1 MSSMQP
7 FTIKDIQQHAV
18 INEQSVEIRLP
29 LPATPLK
36 TQQWVQHFCKLLS
49 FSLSDTDWGADRF
62 QAIVTTQQKSAAQSG
77 DTHFQCMLCIEWLCE
92 AIWLEPIGTQQS
104 PQVIYQ
110 YLQDK

>member
-7 FTIKDIQQHAV
+7 FTKSDIQQHAV
-18 INEQSVEIRLP
+18 VNEHSVEIRLA
-29 LPATPLK
+29 LPSTPLK
-36 TQQWVQHFCKLLS
+36 TQQWVEQFCELFH

-62 QAIVTTQQKSAAQSG
+62 QALVTTQSD

-104 PQVIYQ
+104 PDAIYR
-110 YLQDK
+110 YLQSA